1 MLQMEK
7 SDAELV
13 VAYLEGNEEAL
24 KILVERHLK
33 SVYNLAY
40 RFLQTSH
47 DAEDITQEVFLKA
60 WKNLKKYDRNKN
72 LKTWLLHITKN
83 TSIDFLRK
91 KRLVPLSAFD
101 NDDGENFVIENLKDP
116 LPLQTELFEKS
127 ENQKMLA
134 EAVLKLPPNYQAVI
148 FLRYTEGLTFDE
160 IGQILEKP
168 MDTVKS
174 QHLRALNQLK
184 KILDGDFQL

>member
-1 MLQMEK
+1 MEK